1 MPLRAMPRYFL
12 LPPLQATIGT
22 SPARLIDLSLK
33 GVRVETVEPLSIG
46 TSVRLRIFAAGVS
59 VEAMGTVVWSQI
71 DDLSLNDRSDRYL
84 SGLTFDEEAP
94 RAVGE
99 LIQKL
104 LEADVAV
111 AIEDCRNADR
121 YRLVTPLTG
130 SFGPRHTSVVDISI
144 NGARLAVRQFLKPGT
159 VETLG
164 FQVDLEMGPVIVN
177 ATVVWCIGDERD
189 GFEAGLK
196 IEAQEDR
203 LRLAIH
209 RLCMRGEARIDLHS
223 LRRKFDSLR
232 AAARAVDALAS

>member
-22 SPARLIDLSLK
+22 SPARLIDLSLR

-46 TSVRLRIFAAGVS
+46 TSLRLRIFAAGVA
-59 VEAMGTVVWSQI
+59 VDAMGTVVWSQI

-111 AIEDCRNADR
+111 AIEDCRNTDR
-121 YRLVTPLTG
+121 YRLATPLTG
-130 SFGPRHTSVVDISI
+130 SFGPRHASVVDLSI
-144 NGARLAVRQFLKPGT
+144 NGARLAVRQFLRPGS

-164 FQVDLEMGPVIVN
+164 FQVDLEMGPIIAN
-177 ATVVWCIGDERD
+177 ATVVWCIGDEG